1 MGLFIEFMAQ
11 SNTNN
16 LILIISVYFYYIKHK
31 LIAKLALIAFGINK
45 NNIDKMLVK

>member
-16 LILIISVYFYYIKHK
+16 LILIITVYFYLMEDR
-31 LIAKLALIAFGINK
+31 LIAK
-45 NNIDKMLVK
+45 